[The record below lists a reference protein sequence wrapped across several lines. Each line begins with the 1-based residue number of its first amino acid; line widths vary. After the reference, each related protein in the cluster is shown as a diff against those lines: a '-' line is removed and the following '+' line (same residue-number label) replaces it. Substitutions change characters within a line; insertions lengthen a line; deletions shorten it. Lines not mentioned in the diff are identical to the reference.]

1 MPSKTFLE
9 FKLKFGCFTTQQHFT
24 RNKLEILVQFT
35 NLIISSM
42 YFIFKVKTK
51 NTEIKQLNNQEILVP
66 VIAKYL
72 QLQYARVNS
81 YFLGLINTI
90 IKFHC
95 PF

>member
-72 QLQYARVNS
+72 HTPIRKSKQLLFRPNKYYN
-81 YFLGLINTI
+81 
-90 IKFHC
+90 
-95 PF
+95 